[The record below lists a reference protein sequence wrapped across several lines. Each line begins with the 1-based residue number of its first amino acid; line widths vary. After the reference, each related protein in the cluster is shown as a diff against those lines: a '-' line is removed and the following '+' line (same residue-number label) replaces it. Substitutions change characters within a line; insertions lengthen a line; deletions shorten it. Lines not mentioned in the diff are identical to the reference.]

1 MCYFNRTA
9 SDKACISIASVF
21 GGVFACCVSSNVL
34 WPLFPLI
41 RAGVVEEIGE
51 DVTQWKKGD
60 EVVALLG
67 GGGYAQYVSVPA
79 SHAMRIPKGYSMEQ
93 AAGVIETYMTTY
105 QSLFW
110 LGKVSAGEKVL
121 IHGGA
126 SGIGTSAIQ
135 LAKTI
140 PGVRVFSTAGTDEKC
155 KTCDSL
161 GAEKTINYKTH
172 PDFDKIIADITK
184 EDQGGA
190 GVDFILDFVGQQY
203 LQQNLNLL
211 KTDGRL
217 VYLAMLS
224 GPIADKIDMTPIL
237 RKRLTIMGSTL
248 RARSND
254 YKAKLLKDFEAHSAD
269 LFASGELKP
278 IIDRVFDWNEI
289 AQAHEYMEQ
298 NKNIGKVIINGM

>member
-1 MCYFNRTA
+1 M
-9 SDKACISIASVF
+9 
-21 GGVFACCVSSNVL
+21 
-34 WPLFPLI
+34 
-41 RAGVVEEIGE
+41 EEVGDE
-51 DVTQWKKGD
+51 VTQWKKGD
-60 EVVALLG
+60 QVMALLG
-67 GGGYAQYVSVPA
+67 GGGYSQYVSVPA
-79 SHAMRIPKGYSMEQ
+79 SHVMRVPKGYSMDQ
-93 AAGVIETYMTTY
+93 AAGVIETYLTTY

-135 LAKTI
+135 LARTI

-184 EDQGGA
+184 GDQGGP

-224 GPIADKIDMTPIL
+224 GPVAEKIDITPIL
-237 RKRLTIMGSTL
+237 RKRLSIIGSTL
-248 RARSND
+248 RSRSND
-254 YKAKLLKDFEAHSAD
+254 YKAKLVADFSAYTAE
-269 LFASGELKP
+269 LFDSGVLKP
-278 IIDRVFDWNEI
+278 VIDRVFDWTEI

-298 NKNIGKVIINGM
+298 NKNIGKVIIKGM